1 MVRANRAALH
11 IQVELRQK
19 QTNGQAPH
27 PPPPFTSSAA
37 LVDQTGHEI

>member
-11 IQVELRQK
+11 IQVELRQR
-19 QTNGQAPH
+19 QTNGQA